1 MVFIFLASKFP
12 SYIKL
17 QSMVFLKHVF
27 KDFQFW
33 LQTFFANKN
42 DFFPK
47 SYNLNNDLKTTCK
60 MIARLQKEMSK
71 QSFMDFDKILFFNCF
86 VEKIEGKGDIWP
98 HL

>member
-17 QSMVFLKHVF
+17 QSIVFLKHVF
-27 KDFQFW
+27 KDFQFL
-33 LQTFFANKN
+33 LQTFLANKN

-47 SYNLNNDLKTTCK
+47 PDNLNYLKTTRK
-60 MIARLQKEMSK
+60 MIERLQKEMSK